1 MNITN
6 QTQTLLDMLNS
17 SNTNSRTGK
26 ADSYV
31 DILIKNNNLRYQ
43 QKMKEVL
50 GTTVGTSSNN
60 ADYEKVSGAAFNL
73 NKAIETLSDSSIWNT
88 ESKDYSSDKTYDA
101 VSNFISSY
109 NTLISNMSKV
119 GKTIENTYKTKL
131 DELTDKNKEQLAAI
145 GITIEDSGKLSIDQ
159 DKLKKADI
167 TEIKNI
173 FGSDSEFIKGVKEQ
187 SDEVNNVVSQALS
200 IQKSLSSLY
209 NSSSSS
215 VDVSELL
222 YGTSYDSKG

>member
-119 GKTIENTYKTKL
+119 GKTIE
-131 DELTDKNKEQLAAI
+131 LAAI

>member
-17 SNTNSRTGK
+17 SNTNSRTSK
-26 ADSYV
+26 TDSYV
-31 DILIKNNNLRYQ
+31 DILIQNNNLRYQ

-50 GTTVGTSSNN
+50 GTTAGASSKD
-60 ADYEKVSGAAFNL
+60 ADYEKVSGAAANL
-73 NKAIETLSDSSIWNT
+73 NKAIETLSDASVWNT
-88 ESKDYSSDKTYDA
+88 DSKEYSSDKTYDA

-131 DELTDKNKEQLAAI
+131 DELAEKNKDQLAAI
-145 GITIEDSGKLSIDQ
+145 GITIESDGKLKLDS
-159 DKLKKADI
+159 DKLKNTDI
-167 TEIKNI
+167 TDVKKIL
-173 FGSDSEFIKGVKEQ
+173 GGDSEFIKGVKEQ
-187 SDEVNNVVSQALS
+187 SGAVNNVVSQALN

-209 NSSSSS
+209 NSSSTG

>member
-17 SNTNSRTGK
+17 SNANTKTSK

-31 DILIKNNNLRYQ
+31 DILIQNNNLRYQ

-50 GTTVGTSSNN
+50 GTTAGVSSKD
-60 ADYEKVSGAAFNL
+60 AYFEKVSGAAANL
-73 NKAIETLSDSSIWNT
+73 NKCIEALSDSSIWNN

-109 NTLISNMSKV
+109 NTLIRNMSKV

-131 DELTDKNKEQLAAI
+131 DELTTSNKEQLEAV
-145 GITIEDSGKLSIDQ
+145 GITVESDGKLGVDI

-167 TEIKNI
+167 TEVKKI
-173 FGSDSEFIKGVKEQ
+173 FGSDSGFIKSVKEQ
-187 SDEVNNVVSQALS
+187 SSEVNNVVSQALS

-209 NSSSSS
+209 NSSLSS

>member
-17 SNTNSRTGK
+17 SNTSSRTSK
-26 ADSYV
+26 TDSYV
-31 DILIKNNNLRYQ
+31 DILIQNNNLRYQ

-50 GTTVGTSSNN
+50 GTTAGTSSKD
-60 ADYEKVSGAAFNL
+60 ADYEKVSGAAVNL
-73 NKAIETLSDSSIWNT
+73 NKAIETLSDVSVWNT
-88 ESKDYSSDKTYDA
+88 DSKEYSSDKIYDA

-109 NTLISNMSKV
+109 NTLLSNMSKV

-131 DELTDKNKEQLAAI
+131 DELADKNKEQLATI
-145 GITIEDSGKLSIDQ
+145 GITIENNGKLKFDSA
-159 DKLKKADI
+159 KLKKTDI
-167 TEIKNI
+167 TEIKKLL
-173 FGSDSEFIKGVKEQ
+173 GSDSEFINSVKEQ
-187 SDEVNNVVSQALS
+187 SCAVNNVVSQALN

-209 NSSSSS
+209 KSSSTG

-222 YGTSYDSKG
+222 YGASYDSKG